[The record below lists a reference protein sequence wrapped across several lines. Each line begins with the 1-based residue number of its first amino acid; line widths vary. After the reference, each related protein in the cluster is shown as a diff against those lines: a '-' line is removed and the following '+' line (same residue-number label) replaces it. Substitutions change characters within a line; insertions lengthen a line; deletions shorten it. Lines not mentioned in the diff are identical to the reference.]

1 MPQISESVTDAR
13 RTFMPTT
20 GMTDTLVVNTIAG
33 LPFMRRSRKGAL
45 VKIGDKVT
53 LRPELM
59 RLHDDAGYSSS
70 YKYKSGIVTYCGS
83 WNIIGVKFIGI
94 DHPIYVREDELQM
107 L

>member
-1 MPQISESVTDAR
+1 MPITG
-13 RTFMPTT
+13 RTGCRAVSIT
-20 GMTDTLVVNTIAG
+20 VG

-59 RLHDDAGYSSS
+59 RLHDDAGYSPS

>member
-1 MPQISESVTDAR
+1 MQAAGRTDSLAVS
-13 RTFMPTT
+13 
-20 GMTDTLVVNTIAG
+20 TDVG
-33 LPFMRRSRKGAL
+33 LLSMRKSRKGVP

-53 LRPELM
+53 LKPELM
-59 RLHDDAGYSSS
+59 RLHDDVGFSSS
-70 YKYKSGIVTYCGS
+70 DKYKSGIVTYCGS

>member
-1 MPQISESVTDAR
+1 VTDAR
-13 RTFMPTT
+13 RTFIPIT
-20 GMTDTLVVNTIAG
+20 GRTDSLAVSTDVG
-33 LPFMRRSRKGAL
+33 LLSMRQSRKGAL
-45 VKIGDKVT
+45 MKIGDKVT

-59 RLHDDAGYSSS
+59 RLQDDAGYSPS

>member
-1 MPQISESVTDAR
+1 MPI
-13 RTFMPTT
+13 T
-20 GMTDTLVVNTIAG
+20 GRIDSLAVSTIVG
-33 LPFMRRSRKGAL
+33 LPFMRQSRKGAL
-45 VKIGDKVT
+45 MKIGDKVT

-59 RLHDDAGYSSS
+59 RLHDDAGCSRSD
-70 YKYKSGIVTYCGS
+70 KYKSGIVTYCGS

>member
-1 MPQISESVTDAR
+1 MP
-13 RTFMPTT
+13 
-20 GMTDTLVVNTIAG
+20 IAG
-33 LPFMRRSRKGAL
+33 RTSCRAGSTDVGLISMRQSRKGVP

-59 RLHDDAGYSSS
+59 RLHDDAGFSTSD
-70 YKYKSGIVTYCGS
+70 KYKSGIVTYCGS

>member
-1 MPQISESVTDAR
+1 MDAL
-13 RTFMPTT
+13 RTFIQAT
-20 GMTDTLVVNTIAG
+20 GRTGCRAVSIAVG
-33 LPFMRRSRKGAL
+33 LPFMQQYRKGVP

-53 LRPELM
+53 LKPELM
-59 RLHDDAGYSSS
+59 RLHDDVCFSSS
-70 YKYKSGIVTYCGS
+70 DKYKSGIVTYCGS